1 MELPFAHQVIYH
13 EEAARARVPGP
24 LGTGLNIAAPTII
37 KYGTQEQKQ
46 RWLAPMLR
54 GDTVWAQG
62 YSEPE
67 AGSDLPSLRTTA
79 RADGDEYVVNGQKVW
94 TSHAGDADVFFAL
107 VRTGTRQSRQKG
119 ITYLVI
125 DAHAPGV
132 QVRPM
137 RDLTGGHLFAEVF
150 FDDVRV
156 PAANRIGEENGGWPL
171 ARTSLGHE
179 RAAGALNQAAMYRRV
194 LTELE
199 ELARERG
206 QLADP
211 LMRDRFVDLEI
222 RVQLIR
228 YNAERTVGGILA
240 RGEAGAASS
249 VSRLLITAFEQD
261 IHEFA
266 VDLLGP
272 AGLLGKSAPQ
282 AVQRSRWLTGFLR
295 TRASTIGRSPT
306 TCWRRSPSAAP
317 PPTRGPRWPAAA
329 TRCPAT
335 SPTSPRR
342 PSWSA
347 NAAASATRWP
357 AWRCWREHR
366 EIHRRLPDRHRRL
379 RPGPGRRTTIEVEAE
394 GDSKWPENEISETFP
409 KGAWD
414 TADLSYARPLQLDS
428 RSLCWDGKTR

>member
-1 MELPFAHQVIYH
+1 MTLEREAPVPTAEPDDVFRARLREFFTAHHPGRPPKDPRERLAWTKAWLATLFDHGYAGPSWPREFGGMELSFAHQVIYH

-46 RWLAPMLR
+46 QWLAPMLR

-79 RADGDEYVVNGQKVW
+79 RREGDEYVVNGQKVW
-94 TSHAGDADVFFAL
+94 TSHAGDA
-107 VRTGTRQSRQKG
+107 
-119 ITYLVI
+119 
-125 DAHAPGV
+125 
-132 QVRPM
+132 
-137 RDLTGGHLFAEVF
+137 EVF

-156 PAANRIGEENGGWPL
+156 PVANRIGEENDGWRL

-211 LMRDRFVDLEI
+211 LVRDRFVDLEI
-222 RVQLIR
+222 RVRLIR
-228 YNAERTVGGILA
+228 YNAERTIGGILA
-240 RGEAGAASS
+240 RGDAGAASS
-249 VSRLLITAFEQD
+249 ISRLLITAFEQD

-282 AVQRSRWLTGFLR
+282 AVQRSRWLVGFLR
-295 TRASTIGRSPT
+295 TRASTIGAGT
-306 TCWRRSPSAAP
+306 TEIQLNTVAEQVLGLPHDPGMP
-317 PPTRGPRWPAAA
+317 PR
-329 TRCPAT
+329 
-335 SPTSPRR
+335 
-342 PSWSA
+342 
-347 NAAASATRWP
+347 
-357 AWRCWREHR
+357 
-366 EIHRRLPDRHRRL
+366 
-379 RPGPGRRTTIEVEAE
+379 
-394 GDSKWPENEISETFP
+394 
-409 KGAWD
+409 
-414 TADLSYARPLQLDS
+414 
-428 RSLCWDGKTR
+428 